1 MNSYEISSNTPLV
14 ADGGVQVPMDK
25 PDDPYRALD
34 DLMVVVEALCPE
46 WPQRDLFK
54 NESRNLL

>member
-1 MNSYEISSNTPLV
+1 MNSYEKSGNTPV
-14 ADGGVQVPMDK
+14 AAEGGVHVPVDK

-34 DLMVVVEALCPE
+34 DLMAVVEALCPE
-46 WPQRDLFK
+46 WPRRDVFK